1 MRQIPVRPSRPPG
14 GGWLRFALLVGAVV
28 LAGLAGYVG
37 YVSYPRFDLP
47 ASVGV
52 GLLALAAGA
61 GVASFFS
68 PCAFPLLLTL
78 LGRHVRGRLGAA
90 VGFAAAFSVGAVL
103 FLLLLGTLIVAGGAG
118 IAASVTFTSGVGIVI
133 RVVAGVVLVVLG
145 LIQARCCRSRSTASS
160 GSPDHFPRPRRSC
173 AGTIPSQVLA
183 SSGSGIW
190 RSASAER
197 GPSWPVWPGRH

>member
-1 MRQIPVRPSRPPG
+1 MRQIPVSPSRPPG
-14 GGWLRFALLVGAVV
+14 GGRLRFALLVGAVV

-118 IAASVTFTSGVGIVI
+118 IAASVTFTSGIGIAI

-145 LIQARCCRSRSTASS
+145 LIQAGVLPVSFHGVERLTRSLSEAQAKL
-160 GSPDHFPRPRRSC
+160 RRDNPV
-173 AGTIPSQVLA
+173 AGVGLFGFGYLA
-183 SSGSGIW
+183 IGFG
-190 RSASAER
+190 
-197 GPSWPVWPGRH
+197 